1 MFRVDAA
8 AYQNAM
14 TVLAQAIGRA
24 KHSPGEFQMRGM
36 GEMAEVT
43 RQMLA
48 RVEKALE
55 PLSVPV
61 TKATLRDALEH
72 IEPRITF
79 IGCGQLLLGIQ
90 GTLSREL
97 ESSKLF
103 ALEASRC
110 FYYDPTDPLFG
121 AEVHSKFPSI
131 VNEIS
136 SGGRAYAC
144 DLPTAATFHWIR
156 CLEAGARAV
165 ARCLQLPDPTK
176 GKDRN
181 WGQLKKSIGDAIDT
195 KWPPNTGRMAGDA
208 KLFDEVI
215 GALGAMANPYR
226 NATMHFDANYS
237 AGEAMHIFE
246 LVKGVMQKVASRM
259 DEQGQPLA

>member
-1 MFRVDAA
+1 
-8 AYQNAM
+8 M

-24 KHSPGEFQMRGM
+24 KHSPGEFQMREM

-72 IEPRITF
+72 IEPRISF
-79 IGCGQLLLGIQ
+79 LGCGQLLLNVQ
-90 GTLSREL
+90 GTLAREL
-97 ESSKLF
+97 ESTKLF
-103 ALEASRC
+103 ALDAARC
-110 FYYDPTDPLFG
+110 AFYDPTEPLFG
-121 AEVHSKFPSI
+121 VEVNTKFPSVVKDI
-131 VNEIS
+131 AD
-136 SGGRAYAC
+136 GGRAYAC
-144 DLPTAATFHWIR
+144 DLPTAAAFHWIR

-165 ARCLQLPDPTK
+165 ARSLQIPDPTK

-181 WGQLKKSIGDAIDT
+181 WGNLNKSIADAIDA
-195 KWPPNTGRMAGDA
+195 KWPRSTGRMAGDA
-208 KLFDEVI
+208 KLFDEVL

-226 NATMHFDANYS
+226 NATMHFDASYT

-246 LVKGVMQKVASRM
+246 LVKGVMQRVASRI
-259 DEQGQPLA
+259 DEQGMPLA